1 MTNRQ
6 LIEGSGSLESE
17 VLDHSKDFVE
27 CVQRSALAE
36 YHRLAAS
43 KHFEGLVRQGG
54 FNHGKLFCYAEFVVF
69 RREFMNRFPE
79 ASQAACI
86 NAFSALFLKN
96 DISIS
101 NLLTLMEG
109 SGELDQLTSDPRS
122 RAQRD

>member
-1 MTNRQ
+1 MTNKE
-6 LIEGSGSLESE
+6 LIEGSASLESE

-27 CVQRSALAE
+27 CVQQSALAE

-43 KHFEGLVRQGG
+43 KHFESLMRQGG
-54 FNHGKLFCYAEFVVF
+54 FNHGKLFCYAEFIIF
-69 RREFMNRFPE
+69 RREFINRFPE

-101 NLLTLMEG
+101 NLLDLMEG
-109 SGELDQLTSDPRS
+109 SGELKRLTDKLGPE
-122 RAQRD
+122 